1 MFVTR
6 FARQPFTFRE
16 YVELEETSPDK
27 HEFLEGEV
35 WAITGGSPD
44 HAGLAAKIIA
54 MLGAAVQGRPCRVF
68 SSDLRIRVA
77 ETGLA
82 SYPDASI
89 VCGELELDPEDPK
102 GHTVLNPLLLV
113 EVLSP
118 STEAYDRGEKLAH
131 YQRIASLREVLLLAH
146 DEPRLD
152 LWRRRSGSW
161 TLSTHRPGDRV
172 ILTSLETA
180 VLDIEAL
187 FRDPL
192 KR

>member
-16 YVELEETSPDK
+16 YVELEETSPVK